1 MNLILYVRLHVYKLA
16 GLVRELG
23 YIPWTG
29 ETTVIGSGLW
39 VYTLNWIEDK
49 FGAKKLRRNQFC
61 FLANLIKIKL
71 GENHLT
77 LTERR
82 ERDHVPEPV
91 EPKQLKSVYWVLEK
105 AAKGETKL

>member
-1 MNLILYVRLHVYKLA
+1 M
-16 GLVRELG
+16 
-23 YIPWTG
+23 
-29 ETTVIGSGLW
+29 
-39 VYTLNWIEDK
+39 
-49 FGAKKLRRNQFC
+49 
-61 FLANLIKIKL
+61 ANLIKIKL

-105 AAKGETKL
+105 AAKVKRSYR

>member
-1 MNLILYVRLHVYKLA
+1 MGVHPELDRGQVRSQK
-16 GLVRELG
+16 
-23 YIPWTG
+23 
-29 ETTVIGSGLW
+29 TTQESI
-39 VYTLNWIEDK
+39 
-49 FGAKKLRRNQFC
+49 F